1 MHAATMRFAIATVCV
16 TLAACATPPQNTLAP
31 VAVVLC
37 AQEGAARY
45 RVNGRDV
52 PVDAVVAAIMSA
64 GGADGARVA
73 LFADPAVRYGD
84 VSDLLLR
91 LRVAGLNEAGVE
103 RLAID
108 AGACRS
114 WR

>member
-1 MHAATMRFAIATVCV
+1 
-16 TLAACATPPQNTLAP
+16 
-31 VAVVLC
+31 
-37 AQEGAARY
+37 
-45 RVNGRDV
+45 
-52 PVDAVVAAIMSA
+52 
-64 GGADGARVA
+64 